1 MAHRHTEISLGARI
15 CRALALVALTLA
27 GLSTIATR
35 AQAGLDPVGGDDSTP
50 AVGVVQVPAPE
61 RSRPERPAAP
71 DKARDEGRD
80 RARES
85 KPKPAPAPEP
95 ELAEVRNAAGE
106 RLEVSDDACRENLAI
121 AAEQGLMLPDGWKLY
136 CVGPGLDWN
145 GGTHWGVTCP
155 YADCPEGAG
164 PYVSISNPTY
174 YVVAHELCHANFGN
188 DELMADRCAA
198 EHGASLETSPY
209 S

>member
-1 MAHRHTEISLGARI
+1 MRHRHAEIRLGARI
-15 CRALALVALTLA
+15 CRALATVALALA
-27 GLSTIATR
+27 ALSTVATR
-35 AQAGLDPVGGDDSTP
+35 AQAGLDPVGGDDSMP
-50 AVGVVQVPAPE
+50 RIGVVQSPAPE
-61 RSRPERPAAP
+61 RSQAERRDRVKAPEA
-71 DKARDEGRD
+71 DKA
-80 RARES
+80 
-85 KPKPAPAPEP
+85 PKAHAEP
-95 ELAEVRNAAGE
+95 ELAEVRNEAGE
-106 RLEVSDDACRENLAI
+106 PLDVSDEACRENLAI
-121 AAEQGLMLPDGWKLY
+121 AAKQGLTLPDGWKLY

-145 GGTHWGVTCP
+145 GGSHWGVTCP
-155 YADCPEGAG
+155 YSDCPEGAG